1 MRPVYIL
8 GGSQSD
14 FSRNIAK
21 EGETLFD
28 LFRDTL
34 LTGLDDVKLD
44 AGEIGVCHAG
54 NFVSDLFTGQAHL
67 GGFFAEADDG
77 FYGTATTRHEAACAS
92 GSMAIMAAMADI
104 ESGRYESACVLGI
117 EQMKNVDGKSAANNL
132 AAAAWRGQEN
142 TDAQYLWPAQFAEL
156 LEVYSERYALD
167 RQWLQE
173 ISENAFSNA
182 KRNPLAQTRKW
193 HITADHLTEND
204 ELNPLIEGRLR
215 KQDCGQVTDG
225 AAMLVLASESFAA
238 DWCKRR
244 GIALDRVPK
253 IAGWGHAGAP
263 LRLSSKLSRTESQ
276 GLVFPHVN
284 KAVNDAVSRA
294 GLSGAEQFDG
304 IELHD
309 CFSITA
315 YMLIDHLGLA
325 PAGEA
330 WRVIEK
336 GISPA
341 DKLAVNPSGGLI
353 GLGHPVGATGV
364 RMLRDAALQVS
375 GQAGEI
381 QVDGART
388 MATLNVGGSTTTVA
402 SFVVTR

>member
-1 MRPVYIL
+1 MTAVYIL

-14 FSRNIAK
+14 FARNIER
-21 EGETLFD
+21 EGESLFE
-28 LFRDTL
+28 LFRDA
-34 LTGLDDVKLD
+34 LTEGLCD
-44 AGEIGVCHAG
+44 ARLEAREIGVCHAG

-67 GGFFAEADDG
+67 GGFFAEADSG
-77 FYGTATTRHEAACAS
+77 FYGTPTTRHEAACAS
-92 GSMAIMAAMADI
+92 GSMAVMAAMADI
-104 ESGRYESACVLGI
+104 ESGRYETACVLGI
-117 EQMKNVDGKSAANNL
+117 EQMKNVSGEVAADNL
-132 AAAAWRGQEN
+132 AAAAWRGHESVG
-142 TDAQYLWPAQFAEL
+142 ARFLWPAQFAEL
-156 LEVYSERYALD
+156 LEEYRTRYGLD
-167 RQWLQE
+167 RSWLQA

-182 KRNPLAQTRKW
+182 KRNPLAQTRNW
-193 HITADHLTEND
+193 TITEAHLGEDD
-204 ELNPLIEGRLR
+204 EMNPLIEGQLR

-225 AAMLVLASESFAA
+225 AAVVVLANEAFTR
-238 DWCKRR
+238 DWCKRY
-244 GIALDRVPK
+244 GQKIENIPK

-263 LRLSSKLSRTESQ
+263 LRLASKLEAGRESPF
-276 GLVFPHVN
+276 VFPHVN
-284 KAVNDAVSRA
+284 RAVSDALSRA
-294 GLSGAEQFDG
+294 GLSGADALDG

-330 WRVIEK
+330 WRVIEQ
-336 GISPA
+336 GISP
-341 DKLAVNPSGGLI
+341 DSSFAVNPSGGLI

-364 RMLRDAALQVS
+364 RMLRDAARQVA
-375 GQAGEI
+375 GTAGEI